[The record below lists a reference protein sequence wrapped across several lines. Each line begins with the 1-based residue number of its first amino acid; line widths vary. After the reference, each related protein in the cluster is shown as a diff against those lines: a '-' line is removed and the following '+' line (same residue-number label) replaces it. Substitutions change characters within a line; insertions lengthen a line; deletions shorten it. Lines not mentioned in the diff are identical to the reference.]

1 MTVSNKIDFKT
12 VLTQDANPT
21 AWELNFEKKN
31 LDFISIAIARWVS
44 KDLDK
49 KCNGLKKHI

>member
-44 KDLDK
+44 
-49 KCNGLKKHI
+49 